1 MTPAV
6 LKHALIGL
14 DSYDFMK
21 DTLEDVDSTIKTVG
35 ATKRKSS
42 QEDQKKNKSE
52 NKDMSK
58 DYFLD

>member
-35 ATKRKSS
+35 AAKRKSS

-52 NKDMSK
+52 NMSK
-58 DYFLD
+58 DYF

>member
-21 DTLEDVDSTIKTVG
+21 DTLEDVDSNIKTVG

-58 DYFLD
+58 DYF

>member
-21 DTLEDVDSTIKTVG
+21 DTLEDVDSNIKTVG

-52 NKDMSK
+52 NNDMSK
-58 DYFLD
+58 DYF